1 MLLKY
6 SFLKVWQQPLPVLG
20 HPSRG
25 LGVRARPAEAV
36 EFPATKTEEQQ
47 VVSRKKSLLRNFT
60 KLLVSI

>member
-6 SFLKVWQQPLPVLG
+6 SFLKEWQQPLPVPG

-25 LGVRARPAEAV
+25 LGVRASPAEAV
-36 EFPATKTEEQQ
+36 ELPATKTEEQ
-47 VVSRKKSLLRNFT
+47 VVLRKKSSLRDFI